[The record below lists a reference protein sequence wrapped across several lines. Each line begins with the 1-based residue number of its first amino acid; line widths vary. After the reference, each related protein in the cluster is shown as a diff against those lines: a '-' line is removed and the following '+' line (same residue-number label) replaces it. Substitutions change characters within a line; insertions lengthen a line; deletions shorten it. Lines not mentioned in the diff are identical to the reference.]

1 MEANIEM
8 DQQSQDAQAALLSHY
23 APRTRVR
30 RVRWSQGETRVLEL
44 GTGSPLLLVHGGL
57 SSVSE
62 WVPVLPALARSHRVI
77 AIDRPGHGMADAFD
91 YRGVDLFAHAS
102 RFLGDIMDA
111 LGIASADVVG
121 NSLGGLYALA
131 LALDAPERVSK
142 LVLAGKPV
150 GCDRHVPKQLRALG
164 LPLVGQWLG
173 RRLLSNI
180 TRDDNRKFWEE
191 VLVARPEMIDDSLLD
206 ADVAHTRRNVNT
218 MLGLIKCLAARGGL
232 RHGLVLGERWAQLRM
247 PTAFLWGEHD
257 AFGPPEQGEAIA
269 ARNPNLRVIRIPRAG
284 HLPWIDQPDRVVSE
298 IILFLA
304 S

>member
-206 ADVAHTRRNVNT
+206 ADVAHTRRNVDT

>member
-1 MEANIEM
+1 METNMEM
-8 DQQSQDAQAALLSHY
+8 DRQSQAAQAALLAHY
-23 APRTRVR
+23 APRTQVR
-30 RVRWSQGETRVLEL
+30 RVRWSQGATRVLEL

-91 YRGVDLFAHAS
+91 YRGVDLLAHAS

-121 NSLGGLYALA
+121 NSMGGLYALA
-131 LALDAPERVSK
+131 LALDTPERVSR

-150 GCDRHVPKQLRALG
+150 GCDRHVPKQLRLLG

-191 VLVARPEMIDDSLLD
+191 LLVARPEMIDDSLLD
-206 ADVAHTRRNVNT
+206 ADVAHTRRNVDA
-218 MLGLIKCLAARGGL
+218 MLGLIKCLAARGGI

>member
-1 MEANIEM
+1 MEANIKM

-91 YRGVDLFAHAS
+91 YRGVDLLAHAT

-111 LGIASADVVG
+111 LGIATADVVG

-131 LALDAPERVSK
+131 LALDTPERVSR

-173 RRLLSNI
+173 RRLLSNL

-191 VLVARPEMIDDSLLD
+191 LLVARPEMIDDSLLD
-206 ADVAHTRRNVNT
+206 ADVAHTRRNVDT

-257 AFGPPEQGEAIA
+257 AFGPPEEGEAIA

>member
-1 MEANIEM
+1 MEANIKM

-91 YRGVDLFAHAS
+91 YRGVDLLAHAT

-111 LGIASADVVG
+111 LGIATADVVG

-131 LALDAPERVSK
+131 LALDTPERVSK

-173 RRLLSNI
+173 RRLLSNL

-191 VLVARPEMIDDSLLD
+191 LLVARPEMIDDSLLD
-206 ADVAHTRRNVNT
+206 ADVAHTRRNVDV

-232 RHGLVLGERWAQLRM
+232 RHGLVLGERWAELRM